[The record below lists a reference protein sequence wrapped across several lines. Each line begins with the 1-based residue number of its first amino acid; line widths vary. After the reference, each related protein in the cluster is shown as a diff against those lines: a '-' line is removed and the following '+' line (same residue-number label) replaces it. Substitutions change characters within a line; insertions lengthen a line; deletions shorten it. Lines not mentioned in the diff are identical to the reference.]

1 MTSVPQF
8 AGTVRPYEAG
18 HAAKV
23 EAFLEAVWLTDTWEA
38 HLPSAARHAFVAEQQ
53 GQVCGLACAHERTI
67 HPYTLTLDLSVPPS
81 RWSDGSADALF
92 AELAATLP
100 DQLWRT
106 QLLEPHAAGGFLQHH
121 GFFEVRRTW
130 TPTLDVADLPH
141 AQLADAHAQ
150 ALRLG
155 FDLDPLGRGVDDDVL
170 MDALVEAH
178 LEHYTATHSVNPAA
192 PRPLSSWRGLFL
204 GDDLDP
210 AAAFLAR
217 RDGAIAAFTS
227 LRADGAG
234 AWEVAW
240 FGTLA
245 PYRAYA
251 HTLNLALKHHEEGFA
266 RRRGI
271 ARLGFEV
278 DSTDPEAVAVL
289 GTLAE
294 AKGEALVTYQT
305 GIPR

>member
-8 AGTVRPYEAG
+8 AGTVRPYEAD

-23 EAFLEAVWLTDTWEA
+23 EVFLEAVWLTDAWEA
-38 HLPSAARHAFVAEQQ
+38 RLASAARHVLVAEYQ

-81 RWSDGSADALF
+81 GWSDGSADALF
-92 AELAATLP
+92 AELAAALP

-106 QLLEPHAAGGFLQHH
+106 QLLEPHAAGGFLQRH

-130 TPTLDVADLPH
+130 TPTLDVANFPH
-141 AQLADAHAQ
+141 TLLADAHVQ
-150 ALRLG
+150 TLRFG
-155 FDLDPLGRGVDDDVL
+155 FDLGPLGRGVDSDAL
-170 MDALVEAH
+170 MDALTEAH

-192 PRPLSSWRGLFL
+192 PRPLSSWRDIFL

-217 RDGAIAAFTS
+217 RNGAIAAFTS
-227 LRADGAG
+227 LRPDGAG
-234 AWEVAW
+234 GWEVAW
-240 FGTLA
+240 FGTLP

-251 HTLNLALKHHEEGFA
+251 HTLNLALKHHEVGFA
-266 RRRGI
+266 QRRGI
-271 ARLGFEV
+271 EQLGFEV

-294 AKGEALVTYQT
+294 AKGEALMTYQT